1 MSEKPDWMRPRGPA
15 WTAGESRFVY
25 ENPWIAV
32 SEHRPIAP
40 TGKQALYGIVHM
52 KNLALGVVP
61 LHEDGT
67 VTLVGQHRFV
77 FGDYSWELPEGGGPI
92 DCDPVEH
99 ARRELAEEAGL
110 AARDWRQ
117 ILQFQLSN
125 SITDERGFVYLATGL
140 SAAKAEPD
148 DNEDIAVVR
157 VPFGEALEQAMNG
170 NIRDM
175 ITVASLLRIY
185 HMAREGELAGELTRA
200 VL

>member
-1 MSEKPDWMRPRGPA
+1 MSETPDWMRPRGPA
-15 WTAGESRFVY
+15 WTPGESRFVY

-32 SEHRPIAP
+32 SEHRPTAP
-40 TGKQALYGIVHM
+40 TGKPALYGIVHM

-67 VTLVGQHRFV
+67 ITLVGQHRFV
-77 FGDYSWELPEGGGPI
+77 FGDYSWELPEGGGPV
-92 DCDPVEH
+92 DGDPVEH

-110 AARDWRQ
+110 AATEWRQ

-125 SITDERGFVYLATGL
+125 SVTDERGFVYLATGL
-140 SAAKAEPD
+140 TAATAEPD
-148 DNEDIAVVR
+148 ENEDIAVAR
-157 VPFGEALEQAMNG
+157 VPFREALDLAMAG
-170 NIRDM
+170 EIRDM

-185 HMAREGELAGELTRA
+185 HMAREGELADELTRA

>member
-1 MSEKPDWMRPRGPA
+1 MSETPDWMRPRGPA

-32 SEHRPIAP
+32 SEHRPTAP
-40 TGKQALYGIVHM
+40 TGKPALYGIVHM

-67 VTLVGQHRFV
+67 ITLVGQHRFV
-77 FGDYSWELPEGGGPI
+77 FGDYSWELPEGGGPV
-92 DCDPVEH
+92 DGDPLEH

-110 AARDWRQ
+110 AATEWRQ

-125 SITDERGFVYLATGL
+125 SVTDERGFVYLATGL
-140 SAAKAEPD
+140 TAATAEPD
-148 DNEDIAVVR
+148 ENEDIAVAR
-157 VPFGEALEQAMNG
+157 VPFREALGLAMAG
-170 NIRDM
+170 EIRDM

-185 HMAREGELAGELTRA
+185 HMAREGELADALTRA